1 MMEVVKFQGMS
12 AVRWRSAD
20 GASAIATLQG
30 AHLVSWIPAG
40 GRECLYVSEKS
51 PFEPGRAIRGGIPV
65 CFPQFADRG
74 PLAQHGFARTRL
86 WTLKEAA
93 APVAGISSVTFELES
108 SPQTQGLWPHKFRV
122 FLTATVGANRLD
134 VGLRV
139 VNTGIHALSFTGALH
154 TYLRV
159 SDAATAVLSGLRDRR
174 YLNRGETHLRV
185 EDRASFT
192 GQEPIDRVYFASPP
206 ATQLA
211 DKARTFRI
219 EQRGFTDTV
228 VWNPGAEKTAK
239 MPDMPRDGYR
249 HMLCVEAAA
258 VEPPVALAPAA
269 EWSGGQTI
277 IVSA

>member
-1 MMEVVKFQGMS
+1 MDVIKFQGMP
-12 AVRWRSAD
+12 AVRWKSED

-51 PFEPGRAIRGGIPV
+51 PFEPGRAIRGGIPI

-74 PLAQHGFARTRL
+74 PLVQHGFARTRL

-108 SPQTQGLWPHKFRV
+108 SPPTQALWPHKFRAHFV
-122 FLTATVGANRLD
+122 ATVGANRLD
-134 VGLRV
+134 VSLRV

-159 SDAATAVLSGLRDRR
+159 ADASTARLSGLRDRR
-174 YLNRGETHLRV
+174 YVNRGESHLAV
-185 EDRASFT
+185 EDRESFT
-192 GQEPIDRVYFASPP
+192 AQDPIDRVYFAAPP
-206 ATQLA
+206 ATQLE

-228 VWNPGAEKTAK
+228 VWNPGAEKGAK
-239 MPDMPRDGYR
+239 MPDMPRDGFR

-258 VEPPVALAPAA
+258 VEPPVILQPGA
-269 EWSGGQTI
+269 EWTGGQTV
-277 IVSA
+277 IVTG